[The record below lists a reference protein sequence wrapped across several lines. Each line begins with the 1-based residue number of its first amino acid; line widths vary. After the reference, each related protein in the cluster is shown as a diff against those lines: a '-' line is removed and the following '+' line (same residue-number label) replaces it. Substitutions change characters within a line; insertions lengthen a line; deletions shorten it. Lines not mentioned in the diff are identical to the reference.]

1 MCSSTPKAIDVSNEQ
16 LPAVPSVAANDHHDD
31 DGQEDDDV
39 DDETEDITIT
49 IM

>member
-1 MCSSTPKAIDVSNEQ
+1 MCSSKPKAINVSNKQ
-16 LPAVPSVAANDHHDD
+16 LPAVPSVAANDHDDD
-31 DGQEDDDV
+31 DGQEANDV

>member
-1 MCSSTPKAIDVSNEQ
+1 MCSSKPKAINVSNEQ

-31 DGQEDDDV
+31 GQEEDDV